1 MTAVSAGSDPG
12 TGSYSVVVQWTPQDG
27 DPLRS
32 GMSVDVALTVEG
44 EQEEIIIPVSSIRLR
59 GGEQWVFVAADDR
72 AEVRKIRTG
81 SRLGER
87 IEVLEGLEPDEVLI
101 TSGLASLTPDAPVT
115 VTLIGNSGD
124 A

>member
-1 MTAVSAGSDPG
+1 
-12 TGSYSVVVQWTPQDG
+12 
-27 DPLRS
+27 
-32 GMSVDVALTVEG
+32 MSVDVALTVEG

-59 GGEQWVFVAADDR
+59 GGEQWVFVAADGR
-72 AEVRKIRTG
+72 AEARKIRTG

-87 IEVLEGLEPDEVLI
+87 IEVLQGLEPDDVLI
-101 TSGLASLTPDAPVT
+101 TSGLASLTPEAPVT